1 MNNDSN
7 IIHIFKKDEHFSI
20 YISSSAIIPPDN
32 RNSREGLSVA
42 SSYRYK
48 LELNLLIE
56 IIKILG
62 KILEKLNLR
71 QHCS

>member
-1 MNNDSN
+1 M
-7 IIHIFKKDEHFSI
+7 
-20 YISSSAIIPPDN
+20 YICSSAIIPPDN

-42 SSYRYK
+42 SSYRYN